1 MFSGKALVEVS
12 PDGPGD
18 FHRVGF
24 IRVEQ
29 SERAKGVQVAPANL
43 QHDTQRATAAAFPA
57 SAHTCGGRH

>member
-1 MFSGKALVEVS
+1 MRSNGA
-12 PDGPGD
+12 GY